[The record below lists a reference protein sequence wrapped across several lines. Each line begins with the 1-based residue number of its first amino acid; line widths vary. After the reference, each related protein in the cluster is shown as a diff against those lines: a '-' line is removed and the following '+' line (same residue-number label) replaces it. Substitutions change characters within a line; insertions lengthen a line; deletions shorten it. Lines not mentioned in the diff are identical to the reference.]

1 MFGFFGRNTDASPA
15 PTFKVFCK
23 ADEGR
28 CLAVRDGALVL
39 AAADPGDEHQHWTK
53 DVRYSRVIKDEE
65 GHPIFCL
72 VNKASGLAV
81 QRSFGPGYP
90 VGLTRFY
97 PDAFD
102 ESVLWTES
110 VDLRKAFGCIRM
122 IYDVHACLDAS
133 LDGAAVVLTDVE
145 GDSRSDGQQWKTA
158 DEGFSITVRDGVV
171 CLAPTDPGDEY
182 QHWIVDKRPHMIRD
196 IDGSPAFVLVNKD
209 LKLKPYNPNFPDISV
224 LWATSWDMGQGFK
237 CIHMVDNDSLNF
249 DAFQDVKDDGGV
261 CDNVSLDFDN
271 LSLAVQGGKDHCELA
286 WWFSAGVALRQ
297 RSSGGGAAAEVARVR
312 LGAAEVG
319 WG

>member
-65 GHPIFCL
+65 GHPVFCL

-145 GDSRSDGQQWKTA
+145 GDSRSDGQH
-158 DEGFSITVRDGVV
+158 ITVRDGVV

-196 IDGSPAFVLVNKD
+196 IDGSPAFVLVNKVTDQAIAGEERKGCPQD

-249 DAFQDVKDDGGV
+249 DAFQDVKDDGG
-261 CDNVSLDFDN
+261 SFP
-271 LSLAVQGGKDHCELA
+271 GKCTC
-286 WWFSAGVALRQ
+286 AGVGLDITLELERLAFSLRQ
-297 RSSGGGAAAEVARVR
+297 VMRLEAKSDRCSLTVKLPR
-312 LGAAEVG
+312 LG
-319 WG
+319 